1 MYLTIVSAA
10 RFLVEHSDEPVTLH
24 DLADHVG
31 YSPFH
36 VARSFERYVGMP
48 PGQFLAA
55 HRFQRAK
62 QMLLAGEDKVIDI
75 CNAVG
80 FSSVGTFTT
89 RFVKVVGLSPT
100 DFRRLPHTL
109 ADRQPRPVSVR
120 GPQTD
125 GTVITGAVH
134 LSPAAR
140 TSVGPSPAVYVG
152 LFRRRAAHGV
162 PVAGTLMGPEG
173 YFILMD
179 VPPGAFWLLV
189 SVLAS
194 RTDAPGQLVPVTQV
208 VGAASRP
215 VLVPER
221 PVSLARDVSV
231 DVAPDWFAPVLVA
244 LPPLAAV

>member
-36 VARSFERYVGMP
+36 VARSFEKFVGMP

-62 QMLLAGEDKVIDI
+62 QMLLAGDDKVVDI

-100 DFRRLPHTL
+100 QFRRLPHTL
-109 ADRQPRPVSVR
+109 AERRPRPVSNR
-120 GPQTD
+120 GPAHD
-125 GTVITGAVH
+125 GTVITGSVR
-134 LSPAAR
+134 LSRAAEA
-140 TSVGPSPAVYVG
+140 TVGPAPAVYVG

-162 PVAGTLMGPEG
+162 PIAGTLMGPEG

-189 SVLAS
+189 SALAS
-194 RTDAPGQLVPVTQV
+194 REDAPGQLVPATQV
-208 VGAASRP
+208 VGAAARP
-215 VLVPER
+215 VLVPAR
-221 PVSLARDVSV
+221 PTALVRDVSI

-244 LPPLAAV
+244 LPPLAAA

>member
-1 MYLTIVSAA
+1 
-10 RFLVEHSDEPVTLH
+10 
-24 DLADHVG
+24 
-31 YSPFH
+31 
-36 VARSFERYVGMP
+36 
-48 PGQFLAA
+48 
-55 HRFQRAK
+55 
-62 QMLLAGEDKVIDI
+62 
-75 CNAVG
+75 
-80 FSSVGTFTT
+80 
-89 RFVKVVGLSPT
+89 
-100 DFRRLPHTL
+100 
-109 ADRQPRPVSVR
+109 VSVR

-194 RTDAPGQLVPVTQV
+194 RADAPGQLVPVTQV
-208 VGAASRP
+208 VGAASMP

-221 PVSLARDVSV
+221 PVSLVRDVSV

>member
-36 VARSFERYVGMP
+36 VARSFEKFVGMP

-62 QMLLAGEDKVIDI
+62 HMLLSGEDKVVDI

-100 DFRRLPHTL
+100 EFRRLPHTL
-109 ADRQPRPVSVR
+109 AERRPRPVSNR
-120 GPQTD
+120 GPAQD
-125 GTVITGAVH
+125 GTVITGSVL
-134 LSPAAR
+134 LSPAAEAA
-140 TSVGPSPAVYVG
+140 VGPEPAVYVG

-162 PVAGTLMGPEG
+162 PIAGTLMGPEG

-189 SVLAS
+189 SALPS
-194 RTDAPGQLVPVTQV
+194 REDAPGQLVPASQV
-208 VGAASRP
+208 VGAAARP
-215 VLVPER
+215 VLVPAR
-221 PVSLARDVSV
+221 PTSLVRDVSI
-231 DVAPDWFAPVLVA
+231 DVAPDWGAPVLVA